1 MAMPDEFVPLIMPAD
16 PGLRDAW
23 WFIVSD
29 YGLLVTTSGNTASI
43 PFLKEP
49 EKLGVRILRSL
60 HLGSYRGHP
69 CYAAEG
75 KLPGENA
82 EGAAFQEIRS
92 LYNML
97 DHDFYAIGLT
107 ALHLIEW
114 DKAHQ
119 FCGMCRG
126 ELKPRNDMR
135 AKECAGCG
143 RIEFPRISP
152 AIIVLVERE
161 DTLLLARSPRFRDQF
176 YSVLAGFVD
185 PGESL
190 EEAVR
195 REVREEVGI
204 NVKDI
209 TYFGSQPW
217 PFPDSLMIGF
227 TAQYESG
234 ELKIDGQE
242 IIEAG
247 WYRAKDLPRIPG
259 KLSIARRLIDW
270 FVEKHKRDFD

>member
-1 MAMPDEFVPLIMPAD
+1 M
-16 PGLRDAW
+16 
-23 WFIVSD
+23 SD
-29 YGLLVTTSGNTASI
+29 YGLLVILSGNTPAI
-43 PFLKEP
+43 PFLMEP
-49 EKLGVRILRSL
+49 EKLGVHILRSL
-60 HLGSYRGHP
+60 YLGSYRGHP
-69 CYAAEG
+69 CFAAEG
-75 KLPGENA
+75 KLSGNNPG
-82 EGAAFQEIRS
+82 GTAFQEVRS
-92 LYNML
+92 LYSVL
-97 DHDFYAIGLT
+97 EHDFYAIGLT

-119 FCGMCRG
+119 FCGMCG
-126 ELKPRNDMR
+126 GKLKLRNDMR
-135 AKECAGCG
+135 AKECPACG

-195 REVREEVGI
+195 REIREEVGI
-204 NVKDI
+204 NVRDI

-270 FVEKHKRDFD
+270 FVEKHERDFD